1 VSNKKRN
8 VKGKSE
14 IFYLDMDLTD
24 KLIRMESA
32 ASDTGR
38 LPGSDRQ
45 VEEQIAT
52 ENPFLILKIKKKK
65 MLQCCR
71 FAMRMLINAKN

>member
-1 VSNKKRN
+1 VKPWYNEEGI

-52 ENPFLILKIKKKK
+52 ENPFLILKIK
-65 MLQCCR
+65 
-71 FAMRMLINAKN
+71 

>member
-1 VSNKKRN
+1 MSNKKRT

-14 IFYLDMDLTD
+14 IYYLDMDLTD
-24 KLIRMESA
+24 KLIRMEFA

-52 ENPFLILKIKKKK
+52 ENPFLILKKKKK
-65 MLQCCR
+65 IYNVADL
-71 FAMRMLINAKN
+71 L

>member
-1 VSNKKRN
+1 M
-8 VKGKSE
+8 KGKSE
-14 IFYLDMDLTD
+14 IFYLDMDLTN

-52 ENPFLILKIKKKK
+52 DNPFLILKKQKK